1 MEKRISFLHYI
12 LNQDRNSIIYKFF
25 NSQMK
30 KRTKRDWVS
39 TVIED
44 LELMDIQLEMEQ
56 IKTMRKSNFMSIIKD
71 KIQMQTFQDMEKIKS
86 SHTKVKE
93 IEHENMKMQKYLQA
107 NSCKITKEEAQLI
120 FKLRCRTINVKRN
133 LKGIYDNLNC
143 TACGTEEE
151 TQEHVLKCEELN
163 KNKEKNNVEYSKLFN
178 GTVVEQLKI
187 AKTFK
192 ENMKK

>member
-86 SHTKVKE
+86 SHTKVK
-93 IEHENMKMQKYLQA
+93 
-107 NSCKITKEEAQLI
+107 
-120 FKLRCRTINVKRN
+120 
-133 LKGIYDNLNC
+133 
-143 TACGTEEE
+143 
-151 TQEHVLKCEELN
+151 
-163 KNKEKNNVEYSKLFN
+163 
-178 GTVVEQLKI
+178 
-187 AKTFK
+187 
-192 ENMKK
+192 

>member
-25 NSQMK
+25 NTQMK

-93 IEHENMKMQKYLQA
+93 IKHENMKMQKYLQA
-107 NSCKITKEEAQLI
+107 NSCKITNKEAQLI

-133 LKGIYDNLNC
+133 LKGMYDNLDC
-143 TACGTEEE
+143 TACGTEED
-151 TQEHVLKCEELN
+151 TQESLC
-163 KNKEKNNVEYSKLFN
+163 
-178 GTVVEQLKI
+178 
-187 AKTFK
+187 
-192 ENMKK
+192 